1 VRRDHDA
8 IPALRMMRL
17 SKAEIGSRAE
27 ALAGQ
32 VVTRKLKA
40 EIVDGESILGGGA
53 APSSVLPTRLLALT
67 CEGLSADELTSRL
80 RTSEPP
86 VVARVDQGRVM
97 LDLRTVFPEQ
107 DSAIASA
114 LARIAA

>member
-1 VRRDHDA
+1 
-8 IPALRMMRL
+8 
-17 SKAEIGSRAE
+17 
-27 ALAGQ
+27 
-32 VVTRKLKA
+32 LKA